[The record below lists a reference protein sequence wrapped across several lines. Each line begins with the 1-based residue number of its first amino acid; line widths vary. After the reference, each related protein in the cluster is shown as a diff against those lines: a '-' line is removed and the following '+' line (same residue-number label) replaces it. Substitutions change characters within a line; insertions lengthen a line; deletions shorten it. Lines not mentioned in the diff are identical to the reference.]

1 MKTDTYIREGRHM
14 LFVERRKLGRAI
26 DLTGRITLLEKLQQH
41 DLIPV
46 IRSARL
52 HCFENALS
60 GSERLAQIE
69 PALAGWSDNAS
80 EEAFIRGD
88 IFCRSDHVFFLVFDN
103 ETQEEPLLRGGIVYD
118 DRTPEP
124 FRKLDLFCRQVLDLL
139 LSEND
144 NATSSVSGNEDR
156 PEWNQERAPVPQGF
170 QRFVAKQDID
180 LLYTSLRKE
189 TMANRIL
196 AATMLEDAAARIF
209 LRTAKDA
216 HVEGYATKLL
226 TGEVGPASD
235 FSVEQLAVAGLVE
248 REVQVSCRKT
258 GHALFRLPTAHALA
272 VVTVSE
278 AMCSECGSPVA
289 DEVVQEVVVPTP
301 LASSLLEEGSWLVS
315 RLYQVLR
322 ELGIPESEIA
332 IGPSQGQGDGQI
344 IANIC
349 GESFLLVVRDGDL
362 TPAFARRAIDLELE
376 TEASHLVIVATGRVH
391 NQSRVLLNEH
401 ARRRVMAGSD
411 FEMIL
416 ANTADVAGREVR
428 LACER
433 VSERVLAEQ
442 LCDLDGNIGLNVSRL
457 IIMKFRM
464 LERQD
469 VERSDNVESA
479 QSSSATR
486 QLALA
491 AHPFGTA
498 NPPIIPE
505 ILVDD
510 PGAEVNHTE
519 SEGPEINSGIYG

>member
-1 MKTDTYIREGRHM
+1 M
-14 LFVERRKLGRAI
+14 LFVERRKLARTI
-26 DLTGRITLLEKLQQH
+26 DLAGRITLLEKMQQH
-41 DLIPV
+41 DLVPV

-52 HCFENALS
+52 NCFENVFS
-60 GSERLAQIE
+60 GIERVAEIE
-69 PALAGWSDNAS
+69 SALAGWSDNAC

-103 ETQEEPLLRGGIVYD
+103 EAHEEPMLRGGIVYD

-124 FRKLDLFCRQVLDLL
+124 FRKLDFFCHQVLDLL
-139 LSEND
+139 ASENNRGTSAGD
-144 NATSSVSGNEDR
+144 NY
-156 PEWNQERAPVPQGF
+156 PEWCQERSPVPQGF

-189 TMANRIL
+189 SMGNRIR
-196 AATMLEDAAARIF
+196 AAAMLEDAAARLF

-216 HVEGYATKLL
+216 HVEGYAPKLL
-226 TGEVGPASD
+226 TGEVGSPSE
-235 FSVEQLAVAGLVE
+235 FSVEQLAAAGLVE

-315 RLYQVLR
+315 RLYQILR

-332 IGPSQGQGDGQI
+332 IGPSQGQGYGQV

-349 GESFLLVVRDGDL
+349 GESFLIVARDADL

-401 ARRRVMAGSD
+401 ARRRIMGGSD

-416 ANTADVAGREVR
+416 ANSADVAGREVR
-428 LACER
+428 DACER
-433 VSERVLAEQ
+433 VSERILAEQ

-457 IIMKFRM
+457 IITKFRM
-464 LERQD
+464 ERQD
-469 VERSDNVESA
+469 VDKSDDFEGA
-479 QSSSATR
+479 QPSSDTQ
-486 QLALA
+486 QLAMA

-498 NPPIIPE
+498 NAPVLPE
-505 ILVDD
+505 ILTNDHD
-510 PGAEVNHTE
+510 AEVTDTE
-519 SEGPEINSGIYG
+519 FEEPEINSGIYG

>member
-1 MKTDTYIREGRHM
+1 MKTDSYLREGKHM
-14 LFVERRKLGRAI
+14 LFVERRKLARTI
-26 DLTGRITLLEKLQQH
+26 DLAGRITLLEKMQQH
-41 DLIPV
+41 DLVPV

-52 HCFENALS
+52 NCFENAFS
-60 GSERLAQIE
+60 GTERIAEIE
-69 PALAGWSDNAS
+69 SALASWSDNAS
-80 EEAFIRGD
+80 EEGFIRGD

-103 ETQEEPLLRGGIVYD
+103 EEPLLRGGIVYD

-124 FRKLDLFCRQVLDLL
+124 FRKLDLFCHQVLDLL
-139 LSEND
+139 ASEN
-144 NATSSVSGNEDR
+144 NEGTSAGIENH
-156 PEWNQERAPVPQGF
+156 PQWCQERSPVPQGF

-189 TMANRIL
+189 SMGNRIR
-196 AATMLEDAAARIF
+196 AATMLEDAAARLF

-216 HVEGYATKLL
+216 HVEGYAPKLL
-226 TGEVGPASD
+226 TGEIGPPSE
-235 FSVEQLAVAGLVE
+235 FSVEQLAAAGLVE

-278 AMCSECGSPVA
+278 AICSECGSPVA

-315 RLYQVLR
+315 RLYQILR

-332 IGPSQGQGDGQI
+332 IGPSQGQGYGQV

-349 GESFLLVVRDGDL
+349 GESFLIVARDGDL
-362 TPAFARRAIDLELE
+362 TPAFARRAVDLELE

-401 ARRRVMAGSD
+401 ARRRIMGGSD

-416 ANTADVAGREVR
+416 ANSADVAGREVR
-428 LACER
+428 DACER
-433 VSERVLAEQ
+433 VSERILADQ

-457 IIMKFRM
+457 IITKFRI
-464 LERQD
+464 ERHYVD
-469 VERSDNVESA
+469 KSNDYETA
-479 QSSSATR
+479 QPSSAT
-486 QLALA
+486 QPLALA

-498 NPPIIPE
+498 NAPVIPE
-505 ILVDD
+505 ILTNDHD
-510 PGAEVNHTE
+510 AEVNHTE
-519 SEGPEINSGIYG
+519 FEEPEINSGIYG

>member
-1 MKTDTYIREGRHM
+1 MKTDSYTSEGRQM
-14 LFVERRKLGRAI
+14 LFVERRKLARTI
-26 DLTGRITLLEKLQQH
+26 DLAGRITLLEKMRQH

-52 HCFENALS
+52 DCFENTFSRTDGIA
-60 GSERLAQIE
+60 EIE
-69 PALAGWSDNAS
+69 TALAGWSDNAS
-80 EEAFIRGD
+80 EEAFMRGD
-88 IFCRSDHVFFLVFDN
+88 IFCRRDHVFFLVFDN
-103 ETQEEPLLRGGIVYD
+103 DAHDEPLVRGGIVYD

-124 FRKLDLFCRQVLDLL
+124 FRKLDLFCQQVLDLL
-139 LSEND
+139 SSENS
-144 NATSSVSGNEDR
+144 TSAGIENHAQWR
-156 PEWNQERAPVPQGF
+156 QERSPVPQGF

-189 TMANRIL
+189 SMGNRVR
-196 AATMLEDAAARIF
+196 AATMLEDAAARLF

-216 HVEGYATKLL
+216 HVEGYAPKLL
-226 TGEVGPASD
+226 TGEIGPPSQ
-235 FSVEQLAVAGLVE
+235 FSVEELAAAGLVE

-258 GHALFRLPTAHALA
+258 GHALFRLPTPHALA

-301 LASSLLEEGSWLVS
+301 LAASLLEEGSWLVS
-315 RLYQVLR
+315 RLYQILR

-332 IGPSQGQGDGQI
+332 IGPSKGQGYGQV

-349 GESFLLVVRDGDL
+349 GESFLIVARDGDL

-401 ARRRVMAGSD
+401 ARRRMMSGVD

-416 ANTADVAGREVR
+416 ANSADVAGREVR
-428 LACER
+428 DACER
-433 VSERVLAEQ
+433 VSERILAEQ
-442 LCDLDGNIGLNVSRL
+442 LCELDGNIGLNVSHL
-457 IIMKFRM
+457 IIAKFRM
-464 LERQD
+464 ERHD
-469 VERSDNVESA
+469 ADKLDNFEGA
-479 QSSSATR
+479 QPSSATP

-498 NPPIIPE
+498 NAPVIPE
-505 ILVDD
+505 ILVNDHEDD
-510 PGAEVNHTE
+510 AEVNH
-519 SEGPEINSGIYG
+519 SEFEEPEINSGIHG

>member
-1 MKTDTYIREGRHM
+1 MKTDRREGRHM
-14 LFVERRKLGRAI
+14 LFVERRKLARAI
-26 DLTGRITLLEKLQQH
+26 DLAGRITLLEKMQQH
-41 DLIPV
+41 DLVPM

-52 HCFENALS
+52 NCFENAFS
-60 GSERLAQIE
+60 GTERIAEIE
-69 PALAGWSDNAS
+69 SALAGWNDNTN

-103 ETQEEPLLRGGIVYD
+103 EAHDEPLLRGGIVYD

-124 FRKLDLFCRQVLDLL
+124 FRKLDLFCHQVLDLL
-139 LSEND
+139 ASEN
-144 NATSSVSGNEDR
+144 NKGTSAGIEN
-156 PEWNQERAPVPQGF
+156 PPQWCQERSPVPQGF

-189 TMANRIL
+189 SMGNRIR
-196 AATMLEDAAARIF
+196 AATMLEDAAARLF

-216 HVEGYATKLL
+216 HVEGYAPKLL
-226 TGEVGPASD
+226 TGEVGPPSD
-235 FSVEQLAVAGLVE
+235 FSVEQLAAAGLVE

-289 DEVVQEVVVPTP
+289 DEVVQEVIVPTP

-315 RLYQVLR
+315 RLYQILR
-322 ELGIPESEIA
+322 DLGIPESEIA
-332 IGPSQGQGDGQI
+332 IGPSQGQGYGQV

-349 GESFLLVVRDGDL
+349 GESFLIVARDGDL

-401 ARRRVMAGSD
+401 ARRRLMGGSD

-416 ANTADVAGREVR
+416 ANSANVAGREVR
-428 LACER
+428 DACER
-433 VSERVLAEQ
+433 VSERILAEQ

-457 IIMKFRM
+457 IITKFRM
-464 LERQD
+464 ERHN
-469 VERSDNVESA
+469 VNESDNFEGA
-479 QSSSATR
+479 HESSATP

-498 NPPIIPE
+498 NAPVIPE
-505 ILVDD
+505 ILTKDHD
-510 PGAEVNHTE
+510 ADVNQTE
-519 SEGPEINSGIYG
+519 FEEPEINSGIYG

>member
-1 MKTDTYIREGRHM
+1 M
-14 LFVERRKLGRAI
+14 LFVERRKLGRTI
-26 DLTGRITLLEKLQQH
+26 DLAGRIELLEKMQKHGLV
-41 DLIPV
+41 PV

-52 HCFENALS
+52 NCFENTFS
-60 GSERLAQIE
+60 GSERIAEIESTLAS
-69 PALAGWSDNAS
+69 WSDNAT
-80 EEAFIRGD
+80 EEAFVRGD
-88 IFCRSDHVFFLVFDN
+88 IFCQSDHVFFLIFDN
-103 ETQEEPLLRGGIVYD
+103 EAHEEPLLRGGIVYD

-124 FRKLDLFCRQVLDLL
+124 YRKLDLFCQQVLDLL
-139 LSEND
+139 ISEDPRDTPAGLENH
-144 NATSSVSGNEDR
+144 SQWR
-156 PEWNQERAPVPQGF
+156 QERSPVPQGF

-189 TMANRIL
+189 SMGNRIR
-196 AATMLEDAAARIF
+196 AATMLEDAATRVF

-216 HVEGYATKLL
+216 HVEGYAPKLL
-226 TGEVGPASD
+226 TGEVGPPSE
-235 FSVEQLAVAGLVE
+235 FSVEQLAAAGLVE

-315 RLYQVLR
+315 RLYQILR

-332 IGPSQGQGDGQI
+332 IGPSQEQGYGQV

-349 GESFLLVVRDGDL
+349 GESFLIVVRDGDL

-401 ARRRVMAGSD
+401 ARRRLTGGSD

-416 ANTADVAGREVR
+416 ANSAVAAGREVR
-428 LACER
+428 DACER
-433 VSERVLAEQ
+433 VSERILAEQ

-457 IIMKFRM
+457 IITKFKM
-464 LERQD
+464 LERHNVD
-469 VERSDNVESA
+469 NSDNLEGA
-479 QSSSATR
+479 QQSSNK
-486 QLALA
+486 QPLALA
-491 AHPFGTA
+491 AHPFGTVNA
-498 NPPIIPE
+498 SVIPE

-510 PGAEVNHTE
+510 ADVNHTDF
-519 SEGPEINSGIYG
+519 EGPEINSGTHG